1 MVNKKSKKVVS
12 SLILVIVI
20 TIAILFAIFT
30 SIPFIWAIL
39 SSFKT
44 PEEIVRIPITFI
56 PKIFTITNYIR
67 LLTETNFVRAFLT
80 SLFISITTTIG
91 IIITSL
97 ITAYA
102 LSKTEFRFREIFI
115 RYIIYLLALPQYL
128 MLLPQFY
135 IIVKL
140 GWINNYAAI
149 IIPAIVSPYSIFL
162 LRQYILT
169 IPDDFIDAARVDGAG
184 ETYIVFKIVLPL
196 VKPAIIIISLWTFIG
211 SWGSFLWPLIVLN
224 DPSLYPLATYM
235 NTLQSA
241 YGDYRYTGVVMAG
254 TVLSFLPMIIITLIG
269 FKYIVRGITLTALRR

>member
-1 MVNKKSKKVVS
+1 
-12 SLILVIVI
+12 
-20 TIAILFAIFT
+20 
-30 SIPFIWAIL
+30 
-39 SSFKT
+39 
-44 PEEIVRIPITFI
+44 
-56 PKIFTITNYIR
+56 
-67 LLTETNFVRAFLT
+67 
-80 SLFISITTTIG
+80 
-91 IIITSL
+91 
-97 ITAYA
+97 
-102 LSKTEFRFREIFI
+102 
-115 RYIIYLLALPQYL
+115 LALPQYL

-135 IIVKL
+135 IVVRL

-162 LRQYILT
+162 LRQYMLT

-184 ETYIVFKIVLPL
+184 ETYIVFKIVFPL

-254 TVLSFLPMIIITLIG
+254 TVLAFLPMIIITLIG
-269 FKYIVRGITLTALRR
+269 FKYIVRGITLAALRR

>member
-1 MVNKKSKKVVS
+1 VLGKKIRKVALF
-12 SLILVIVI
+12 LISVIMI
-20 TIAILFAIFT
+20 IIAVLFAIFT
-30 SIPFIWAIL
+30 SVPFIWAIL

-44 PEEIVRIPITFI
+44 PEEIVRIPISFI
-56 PKIFTITNYIR
+56 PKTFTINNYIR
-67 LLTETNFVRAFLT
+67 LLMETNFIRAFLI
-80 SLFISITTTIG
+80 SLFISIATTIG
-91 IIITSL
+91 VVITSL

-102 LSKTEFRFREIFI
+102 LSKTEFRFRDIFI

-162 LRQYILT
+162 LRQYMLT

-184 ETYIVFKIVLPL
+184 EMYIVFKIVFPL
-196 VKPAIIIISLWTFIG
+196 VKPAIIIISLWTFIS

-254 TVLSFLPMIIITLIG
+254 TVLSFLPMIIITLVG